1 MPLRMTLDDV
11 SLRPTTITDLDRVIQ
26 MEREDENAGFIRQW
40 SADKHKSAISDDG
53 MAHLVIESVSDA
65 RILGYV
71 ILLGLDDP
79 DGNIEFK
86 RIVVEEKGKGYG
98 RKAVRLVKKF
108 AFEKLNCHRLW
119 LEVMEN
125 NQRAYELYE
134 SEGFIPEGVHRESL
148 KKGNKY
154 FSLKVMSILAQEY
167 GKS

>member
-1 MPLRMTLDDV
+1 MEMTLGDI
-11 SLRPTTITDLDRVIQ
+11 SLRPTTITDLDKVIQ

-40 SADKHKSAISDDG
+40 SVDKHKSAISDDG
-53 MAHLVIESVSDA
+53 MAHLIIESVSDK

-125 NQRAYELYE
+125 NLRAYKLYE

-148 KKGNKY
+148 KQGDKY
-154 FSLKVMSILAQEY
+154 ISLKVMSILAQEY
-167 GKS
+167 GKV